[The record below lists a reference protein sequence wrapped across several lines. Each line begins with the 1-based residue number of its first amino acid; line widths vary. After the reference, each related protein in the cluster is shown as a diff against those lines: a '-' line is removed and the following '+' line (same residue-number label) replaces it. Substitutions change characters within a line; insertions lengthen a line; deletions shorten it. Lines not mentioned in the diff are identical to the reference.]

1 MENVVFTQLSIS
13 EFRKVMREELREE
26 LQTVL
31 QEIPSIPKGKNVMD
45 INAFCAYTGL
55 SKQTVY
61 RKTASGEIPHSKR
74 GKRLYFDK
82 KEIDEWLMANKVS
95 PERMEDKT
103 EQYFSNKRGQVPQ
116 KNRLP

>member
-1 MENVVFTQLSIS
+1 MIERTIAQAVKEALAPDFEAIAARLAVLEN
-13 EFRKVMREELREE
+13 
-26 LQTVL
+26 
-31 QEIPSIPKGKNVMD
+31 PNAPKGKTVMD
-45 INAFCAYTGL
+45 TDAFCAYTGI

-82 KEIDEWLMANKVS
+82 KEIDDWLMSNKVS

-103 EQYFSNKRGQVPQ
+103 EQYFSNKRSSMRQ
-116 KNRLP
+116 KK

>member
-1 MENVVFTQLSIS
+1 MSLPKDELKVLIMDAVNTCLQFQSIVAP
-13 EFRKVMREELREE
+13 EM
-26 LQTVL
+26 TVRTIL
-31 QEIPSIPKGKNVMD
+31 D
-45 INAFCAYTGL
+45 INDFCAYTGL

-82 KEIDEWLMANKVS
+82 NEIDEWLMANKVS

-103 EQYFSNKRGQVPQ
+103 EQYFSNKRSSMRQ
-116 KNRLP
+116 KK